1 MSLSSDIEK
10 AFEKNLG
17 KENLD
22 NQDANG
28 RAKIKTLSDDLAN
41 AFANWV
47 KSQVFTITEAEAT
60 IQIPPVTSQVSAPVV
75 GGTAAGGGPL
85 LPGSIATGT
94 AISPTIISKAV
105 IKKASEGTPS
115 NQSPEADPKSQSSKV
130 QLLNANNII

>member
-60 IQIPPVTSQVSAPVV
+60 IQIPPVSSTVPNPVPV
-75 GGTAAGGGPL
+75 GGALGVGATTGP
-85 LPGSIATGT
+85 IVAV
-94 AISPTIISKAV
+94 SPTIISKAV
-105 IKKASEGTPS
+105 IKKATEGTPS

>member
-60 IQIPPVTSQVSAPVV
+60 IQIQPISSTVPNPVPVA
-75 GGTAAGGGPL
+75 GALGAGTTTGP
-85 LPGSIATGT
+85 IVAV
-94 AISPTIISKAV
+94 SPTIISKAV
-105 IKKASEGTPS
+105 IKKATEGTP
-115 NQSPEADPKSQSSKV
+115 
-130 QLLNANNII
+130 

>member
-60 IQIPPVTSQVSAPVV
+60 IQIPPVSSTVKNPVPVTGALGVGTTS
-75 GGTAAGGGPL
+75 GP
-85 LPGSIATGT
+85 IVAV
-94 AISPTIISKAV
+94 SPTIISKAV
-105 IKKASEGTPS
+105 IKKATEGTPS

-130 QLLNANNII
+130 QLLNANSII

>member
-60 IQIPPVTSQVSAPVV
+60 IQIPPVSSTVPNPIPVSTA
-75 GGTAAGGGPL
+75 GTAVAQTG
-85 LPGSIATGT
+85 ATT
-94 AISPTIISKAV
+94 APIVAVSPTIISKAV